1 MFDKKAVTQKEIGS
15 LIGAGTTITGD
26 VTFSGGLRV
35 DGTVKG
41 AVRCVD
47 GDKGGILVISEHGSV
62 EGEVHAAHLVVS
74 GRITGPVYASELVEL
89 QPKARIAGDVHYRAL
104 EMHNG
109 AVVEGTLAHAANGE
123 MRSGLKL
130 ALQAVRPEASRPGAP
145 AALTVEGKAA
155 KS

>member
-1 MFDKKAVTQKEIGS
+1 MFDKKAATQKEIGS

-26 VTFSGGLRV
+26 VSFSGGLRV
-35 DGTVKG
+35 DGAVKG
-41 AVRCVD
+41 AVRCNE

-74 GRITGPVYASELVEL
+74 GRIAGPVFASELVEL
-89 QPKARIAGDVHYRAL
+89 QPKARITGDVHYRAL

-109 AVVEGTLAHAANGE
+109 AVVEGQLTYGSNGE
-123 MRSGLKL
+123 MRGGLKL
-130 ALQAVRPEASRPGAP
+130 ALQAVRAESPRPAVLP
-145 AALTVEGKAA
+145 QSEQKVA